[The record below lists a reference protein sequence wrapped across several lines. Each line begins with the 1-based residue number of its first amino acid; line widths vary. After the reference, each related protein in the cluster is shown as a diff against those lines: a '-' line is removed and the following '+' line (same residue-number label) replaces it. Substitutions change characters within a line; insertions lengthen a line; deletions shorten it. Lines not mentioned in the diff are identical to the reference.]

1 MADRRA
7 PHAQVGHTPSFDM
20 SRWEGHLRGLASL
33 RAWLPQGGS
42 LPDAEWQRRHAGI
55 MALLWFNVLAVPAFA
70 LAVGRLSPLHD
81 VESGIAL
88 GVMAAI
94 AADRRMSAK
103 LRMATSS
110 LALLSAVALL
120 VHASG
125 GIVVMHFYFFVIII
139 VLTLYEDWMPF
150 LLALVFVLLHHGV
163 IGTLEPKSVFDRP
176 EEWQHPW
183 MWAAIHAA
191 FVGAAGAAGL
201 VTWRLNENVR
211 GQMREAHEQIEIIS
225 LTDSL
230 TGLGN
235 RRRLMADLERIAS
248 AREPVLLV
256 LLDLDGFK
264 AYNDTFGHPAGDSL
278 LARLGQRLA
287 TVVGEHGVA
296 YRLGGDEFCAIWHID
311 ETRRTD
317 AEAVS
322 AAALCE
328 RGDGFVIAAAHG
340 AVAIPAEAPTPEAAL
355 HIADLRMYSL
365 KHSARPSSG
374 IQSRDVLLRA
384 LAELRPQLGEHIDAV
399 TVLAEDVARKLA
411 LPAHV
416 VEQVGHA
423 AQLHDIGKIAIPDA
437 ILDKPGPLDAQE
449 WRFMHRHTVIG
460 ERIVSAAPA
469 LSEAARL
476 IRSSH
481 ERFDGG
487 GYPDGLRGE
496 EIPIGS
502 RVIAVCDAF
511 DAMIAERPYRTSLSP
526 LEAMRELE
534 RCAGSQFDPLVVA
547 AFRETLGELPTSTRV
562 ARGTPADGTP
572 AGETPAGANAQAGT
586 AEPRATLTDVAAG
599 RSDRP

>member
-1 MADRRA
+1 M
-7 PHAQVGHTPSFDM
+7 V
-20 SRWEGHLRGLASL
+20 
-33 RAWLPQGGS
+33 
-42 LPDAEWQRRHAGI
+42 
-55 MALLWFNVLAVPAFA
+55 LLWFNVLVVPAFA
-70 LAVGRLSPLHD
+70 LAVGRSSALHD
-81 VESGIAL
+81 LESGLAL

-94 AADRRMSAK
+94 ASSQRMSRK

-139 VLTLYEDWMPF
+139 VLTLYEDWMTF

-176 EEWQHPW
+176 QEWAHPW
-183 MWAAIHAA
+183 VWAALHAA

-211 GQMREAHEQIEIIS
+211 GQMREAHEQIETIS

-235 RRRLMADLERIAS
+235 RRKLMADLDGIAAS
-248 AREPVLLV
+248 KEPALLV

-278 LARLGQRLA
+278 LSRLGQSLA
-287 TVVGEHGVA
+287 AVVGEHGAA
-296 YRLGGDEFCAIWHID
+296 YRLGGDEFCVIWHVD
-311 ETRRTD
+311 EDARAR

-322 AAALCE
+322 AAALRE
-328 RGDGFVIAAAHG
+328 RGEGFAIAAAHG

-365 KHSARPSSG
+365 KNSARPSSG
-374 IQSRDVLLRA
+374 IQSRDVLVRA

-399 TVLAEDVARKLA
+399 TVLAEDVARRLE
-411 LPAHV
+411 LPAHM

-423 AQLHDIGKIAIPDA
+423 AQLHDVGKIAIPDA
-437 ILDKPGPLDAQE
+437 ILNKPGPLDPEE
-449 WRFMHRHTVIG
+449 WEFMYRHTIIG
-460 ERIVSAAPA
+460 ERIVSGAPA

-481 ERFDGG
+481 ERFGGG

-511 DAMIAERPYRTSLSP
+511 DAMIADRPYRTSFSP
-526 LEAMRELE
+526 VEAMRELE
-534 RCAGSQFDPLVVA
+534 RCAGSQFDPVVVE
-547 AFRETLGELPTSTRV
+547 AFRETLNEPLDSKRLARV
-562 ARGTPADGTP
+562 TPADTRV
-572 AGETPAGANAQAGT
+572 TPAGAQCRESGAN
-586 AEPRATLTDVAAG
+586 
-599 RSDRP
+599 S

>member
-1 MADRRA
+1 MAERASSYAHAGSA
-7 PHAQVGHTPSFDM
+7 PHFETNQW
-20 SRWEGHLRGLASL
+20 RRYLRGLATSL

-42 LPDAEWQRRHAGI
+42 LPNAEWQRRHAGI

-70 LAVGRLSPLHD
+70 LVAGRSSTLHD
-81 VESGIAL
+81 LESGLAL
-88 GVMAAI
+88 AVMAAI
-94 AADRRMSAK
+94 AASQRMSRK

-110 LALLSAVALL
+110 LALLSAVALV

-163 IGTLEPKSVFDRP
+163 IGTLEPKTVFDRP
-176 EEWQHPW
+176 QEWAHPW
-183 MWAAIHAA
+183 VWAALHAA

-201 VTWRLNENVR
+201 VAWRLNENVR
-211 GQMREAHEQIEIIS
+211 GQMRDAHEQIEIIS

-235 RRRLMADLERIAS
+235 RRKLMGDLERIVAS
-248 AREPVLLV
+248 NEPALLV

-278 LARLGQRLA
+278 LSRLGQRIA
-287 TVVGEHGVA
+287 AAVGERGSA

-311 ETRRTD
+311 EAGHAN

-322 AAALCE
+322 AAALRE
-328 RGDGFVIAAAHG
+328 RGDGFAIAAAYG
-340 AVAIPAEAPTPEAAL
+340 AVAIPAEALTPEAAL
-355 HIADLRMYSL
+355 HAADLRMYSL
-365 KHSARPSSG
+365 KNSARPSSS

-399 TVLAEDVARKLA
+399 TVLAEEVARRLE
-411 LPAHV
+411 LPAHI

-423 AQLHDIGKIAIPDA
+423 AQLHDVGKIAIPDA
-437 ILDKPGPLDAQE
+437 ILNKPGSLDAEE
-449 WRFMHRHTVIG
+449 WRFMRRHTIIG
-460 ERIVSAAPA
+460 ERIVAAAPA

-481 ERFDGG
+481 ERFGGG
-487 GYPDGLRGE
+487 GYPDGLCGE

-502 RVIAVCDAF
+502 RVITVCDAF
-511 DAMIAERPYRTSLSP
+511 DAMIADRPYRMSLSP
-526 LEAMRELE
+526 TEAMRELE
-534 RCAGSQFDPLVVA
+534 RCAGSQFDPVVVE
-547 AFRETLGELPTSTRV
+547 AFRETLSEPLTG
-562 ARGTPADGTP
+562 ARAV
-572 AGETPAGANAQAGT
+572 
-586 AEPRATLTDVAAG
+586 RATLAHTRLTEVDTHVTSADAVAAAHEASEQG
-599 RSDRP
+599 SV

>member
-1 MADRRA
+1 MTEPAPSHAHAD
-7 PHAQVGHTPSFDM
+7 QTPYLDW
-20 SRWEGHLRGLASL
+20 SRWRWRLRGLASL

-42 LPDAEWQRRHAGI
+42 LPEAEWQRRHAGI
-55 MALLWFNVLAVPAFA
+55 MALLWFNVFAVPMVA
-70 LAVGRLSPLHD
+70 LAMGRLSTLHD
-81 VESGIAL
+81 VESGVAL

-94 AADRRMSAK
+94 AADRRMPPK

-110 LALLSAVALL
+110 LALLSSVALL

-163 IGTLEPKSVFDRP
+163 IGTLEPTSVFDRP
-176 EEWQHPW
+176 AEWAHPW
-183 MWAAIHAA
+183 LWAAIHAA

-211 GQMREAHEQIEIIS
+211 GQMREAHEQIEIVS

-230 TGLGN
+230 TALGN
-235 RRRLMADLERIAS
+235 RRKLMADLERIAAS
-248 AREPVLLV
+248 KTPVLLV

-287 TVVGEHGVA
+287 AVVGESGSA
-296 YRLGGDEFCAIWHID
+296 YRLGGDEFCAIWHVEEAD
-311 ETRRTD
+311 RAQ

-322 AAALCE
+322 AAALRE
-328 RGDGFVIAAAHG
+328 HGEGFTIAAAHG
-340 AVAIPAEAPTPEAAL
+340 AVAIPAEASTPEAAL
-355 HIADLRMYSL
+355 HVADLRMYSL
-365 KHSARPSSG
+365 KNSDRPSSG
-374 IQSRDVLLRA
+374 VQSRDVLLRA
-384 LAELRPQLGEHIDAV
+384 LAELRPQLGQHIDAV
-399 TVLAEDVARKLA
+399 TVLAEDVARRLE
-411 LPAHV
+411 LPAHM

-423 AQLHDIGKIAIPDA
+423 AQLHDVGKIAIPDA
-437 ILDKPGPLDAQE
+437 ILNKPGPLDAEE
-449 WRFMHRHTVIG
+449 WRFMHRHTVVG
-460 ERIVSAAPA
+460 ERIVSGAPA
-469 LSEAARL
+469 LAEAARL
-476 IRSSH
+476 IRASH

-511 DAMIAERPYRTSLSP
+511 DAMIADRPYRASLSP
-526 LEAMRELE
+526 AEAMRELE

-547 AFRETLGELPTSTRV
+547 AFRETLGEPSSAAKT
-562 ARGTPADGTP
+562 
-572 AGETPAGANAQAGT
+572 
-586 AEPRATLTDVAAG
+586 PRATPSAASLRFEAAQG
-599 RSDRP
+599 PRRQVGSR

>member
-1 MADRRA
+1 MPAI
-7 PHAQVGHTPSFDM
+7 PHSLTSG
-20 SRWEGHLRGLASL
+20 SRHRGLGRQRLASL
-33 RAWLPQGGS
+33 RARLPQGGS
-42 LPDAEWQRRHAGI
+42 LPEAEWERRHAGI
-55 MALLWFNVLAVPAFA
+55 MALLWCNVLAVPTFA
-70 LAVGRLSPLHD
+70 LLGGRSSALHV

-88 GVMAAI
+88 GLMAAI
-94 AADRRMSAK
+94 AASPRMSRQ

-120 VHASG
+120 IHASG
-125 GIVVMHFYFFVIII
+125 GLVVMHFYFFVIII

-150 LLALVFVLLHHGV
+150 LLALVFVLVHHGI

-176 EEWQHPW
+176 EEWADPW
-183 MWAAIHAA
+183 LWAAIHAA

-201 VTWRLNENVR
+201 VAWRLNENVR
-211 GQMREAHEQIEIIS
+211 AQMREAHEQIEIIS

-235 RRRLMADLERIAS
+235 RRRLMTDLERIA
-248 AREPVLLV
+248 ATGEPALLV
-256 LLDLDGFK
+256 ILDLDGFK
-264 AYNDTFGHPAGDSL
+264 DYNDTFGHPAGDSL

-287 TVVGEHGVA
+287 AAVGEQGAA

-311 ETRRTD
+311 EAGHAH

-322 AAALCE
+322 AAALRE
-328 RGDGFVIAAAHG
+328 RGEGFVIAAAHG
-340 AVAIPAEAPTPEAAL
+340 AVAMPAEAPTPEAAL
-355 HIADLRMYSL
+355 HAADLRMYAL
-365 KHSARPSSG
+365 KQSARPSSSV
-374 IQSRDVLLRA
+374 QSRDVLLRA

-399 TVLAEDVARKLA
+399 TALAEDVARSLG

-437 ILDKPGPLDAQE
+437 ILNKRGPLDEQE
-449 WRFMHRHTVIG
+449 WRFMRRHTIIG
-460 ERIVSAAPA
+460 ERIVSGAPA
-469 LSEAARL
+469 LLEAARL

-481 ERFDGG
+481 ERFDGR

-511 DAMIAERPYRTSLSP
+511 DAMIADRPYRTGMP
-526 LEAMRELE
+526 PAEALRELE
-534 RCAGSQFDPLVVA
+534 RCVGSQFDPAVVE
-547 AFRETLGELPTSTRV
+547 AFRKTLNRSGRPNDAT
-562 ARGTPADGTP
+562 DG
-572 AGETPAGANAQAGT
+572 GR
-586 AEPRATLTDVAAG
+586 AERLG
-599 RSDRP
+599 SSQG

>member
-1 MADRRA
+1 MAERA
-7 PHAQVGHTPSFDM
+7 PSHAHVGHTPYFDM
-20 SRWEGHLRGLASL
+20 SRWRRHLPGLASL

-55 MALLWFNVLAVPAFA
+55 MALLWFNVVAVPVFA
-70 LAVGRLSPLHD
+70 LAMDRWSPLHD

-88 GVMAAI
+88 GAMAAI
-94 AADRRMSAK
+94 AANQRMSPK

-110 LALLSAVALL
+110 LALLSAVALV

-163 IGTLEPKSVFDRP
+163 LGTLEPKSVFDRP
-176 EEWQHPW
+176 EEWAHPW
-183 MWAAIHAA
+183 LWAGLHAA

-235 RRRLMADLERIAS
+235 RRKLMAELERIAAS
-248 AREPVLLV
+248 KKPVLLV

-287 TVVGEHGVA
+287 AVVGEEGAA

-311 ETRRTD
+311 EVGRAH

-322 AAALCE
+322 AAALRE
-328 RGDGFVIAAAHG
+328 RGEGFAIAAAHG

-355 HIADLRMYSL
+355 HVADLRMYSL
-365 KHSARPSSG
+365 KNSVRPSSS

-399 TVLAEDVARKLA
+399 TVLAEDVARRLE
-411 LPAHV
+411 LPAHI

-437 ILDKPGPLDAQE
+437 ILNKPGPLDAEE
-449 WRFMHRHTVIG
+449 WRFMRRHTVIG
-460 ERIVSAAPA
+460 ERIVSGAPA

-511 DAMIAERPYRTSLSP
+511 DAMIADRPYRTSLSTV
-526 LEAMRELE
+526 EAMRELE
-534 RCAGSQFDPLVVA
+534 RCAGSQFDPVVVA
-547 AFRETLGELPTSTRV
+547 AFRATLNEPSASAKV
-562 ARGTPADGTP
+562 ARTSPASP
-572 AGETPAGANAQAGT
+572 LAT
-586 AEPRATLTDVAAG
+586 ATDA
-599 RSDRP
+599 

>member
-1 MADRRA
+1 MAARASSYAHAGRA
-7 PHAQVGHTPSFDM
+7 PHFETNQW
-20 SRWEGHLRGLASL
+20 RRYLRGRATRL

-42 LPDAEWQRRHAGI
+42 LPNAEWQRRHAGI

-70 LAVGRLSPLHD
+70 LAVGRLSALHD
-81 VESGIAL
+81 LESGLAL

-94 AADRRMSAK
+94 AASQRMSRK

-110 LALLSAVALL
+110 LALLSAVALV

-176 EEWQHPW
+176 QEWAHPW
-183 MWAAIHAA
+183 VWAALHAA

-201 VTWRLNENVR
+201 VAWRLNENVR

-235 RRRLMADLERIAS
+235 RRKLMADLERIAAS
-248 AREPVLLV
+248 KEPVLLV

-264 AYNDTFGHPAGDSL
+264 SYNDTFGHPAGDSL
-278 LARLGQRLA
+278 LARLGQSLA
-287 TVVGEHGVA
+287 IAVNEHGAA

-311 ETRRTD
+311 EACRAH

-322 AAALCE
+322 AAALRE
-328 RGDGFVIAAAHG
+328 RGEGFAIAAAHG
-340 AVAIPAEAPTPEAAL
+340 AVAIPAEASTPEAAL
-355 HIADLRMYSL
+355 HVADLRMYSL
-365 KHSARPSSG
+365 KNSARPSSG
-374 IQSRDVLLRA
+374 VQSRDVLVRA

-399 TVLAEDVARKLA
+399 TVLAEDVARRLK
-411 LPAHV
+411 LPAHM

-423 AQLHDIGKIAIPDA
+423 AQLHDVGKIAIPDA
-437 ILDKPGPLDAQE
+437 ILNKPGGLDAEE
-449 WRFMHRHTVIG
+449 WQFMHRHTIIG
-460 ERIVSAAPA
+460 ERIVSGAPA
-469 LSEAARL
+469 LSEAACL

-481 ERFDGG
+481 ERFDGD

-511 DAMIAERPYRTSLSP
+511 DAMIADRPYRASLSP
-526 LEAMRELE
+526 AAAMRELE
-534 RCAGSQFDPLVVA
+534 RCAGSQFDPVVVE
-547 AFRETLGELPTSTRV
+547 AFRETLNEPSGNRRV
-562 ARGTPADGTP
+562 ARATPTDTQVTP
-572 AGETPAGANAQAGT
+572 EDVVASASEASESATPKA
-586 AEPRATLTDVAAG
+586 
-599 RSDRP
+599 

>member
-1 MADRRA
+1 
-7 PHAQVGHTPSFDM
+7 
-20 SRWEGHLRGLASL
+20 
-33 RAWLPQGGS
+33 
-42 LPDAEWQRRHAGI
+42 
-55 MALLWFNVLAVPAFA
+55 MALLWFNVFAVPVFA
-70 LAVGRLSPLHD
+70 LATGRLSPLHD
-81 VESGIAL
+81 VESGVAL

-94 AADRRMSAK
+94 AANRRMSPK

-110 LALLSAVALL
+110 LALLSAVALV

-163 IGTLEPKSVFDRP
+163 LGTLEPKSVFDRP
-176 EEWQHPW
+176 EEWAHPW
-183 MWAAIHAA
+183 LWAGLHAA

-211 GQMREAHEQIEIIS
+211 GQMRDAHEQIQIIS

-235 RRRLMADLERIAS
+235 RRKLMADLERVVAS
-248 AREPVLLV
+248 EKPVLLV

-287 TVVGEHGVA
+287 AAVGEKGAA
-296 YRLGGDEFCAIWHID
+296 YRLGGDEFCAIWHV
-311 ETRRTD
+311 EEAGRAR

-322 AAALCE
+322 AAALRE
-328 RGDGFVIAAAHG
+328 RGEGFAIAAAHG

-355 HIADLRMYSL
+355 HLADLRMYSL
-365 KHSARPSSG
+365 KNSGRPSSG

-399 TVLAEDVARKLA
+399 TVLAEDVARRLE
-411 LPAHV
+411 LPAHM

-423 AQLHDIGKIAIPDA
+423 AQLHDIGKIAIPDT
-437 ILDKPGPLDAQE
+437 ILNKPGPLDADE
-449 WRFMHRHTVIG
+449 WRFMHRHTVVG
-460 ERIVSAAPA
+460 ERIVAGAPA

-481 ERFDGG
+481 ERYDGG

-511 DAMIAERPYRTSLSP
+511 DAMIADRPYRTSLSP
-526 LEAMRELE
+526 AEAMRELE
-534 RCAGSQFDPLVVA
+534 RCAGSQFDPVVVE
-547 AFRETLGELPTSTRV
+547 AFRETLGEPS
-562 ARGTPADGTP
+562 
-572 AGETPAGANAQAGT
+572 AGAKAV
-586 AEPRATLTDVAAG
+586 RATPSAALP
-599 RSDRP
+599 SI